1 MSFEE
6 KLSARLKELGYTLV
20 SFEIGVDGCD
30 RGEVTDGK
38 DYAYFA
44 YHFGASK
51 VTYGDFIINKIVARV
66 KEQFK
71 LTHR

>member
-6 KLSARLKELGYTLV
+6 KLSAQLKELGYTLV

-51 VTYGDFIINKIVARV
+51 VTYGDFIINKIIARV

-71 LTHR
+71 LTHK